1 MPKWL
6 RLLCSLAKLCRLHIR
21 NSPIINVLYKGNIGI
36 LLFYF
41 GLIHTQF
48 GIKYLNPP
56 DQHSNI

>member
-1 MPKWL
+1 MPEWL
-6 RLLCSLAKLCRLHIR
+6 RLLCSLAKLYRLHIR
-21 NSPIINVLYKGNIGI
+21 NSPIIIVLNKGNIGF
-36 LLFYF
+36 LPLYF